1 MADKRKLFEGL
12 KLLEFG
18 SGAAGP
24 IATRYLADH
33 GATVVRVE
41 SRVRPDFL
49 RVYPPHVGDPKD
61 LDGAIFF
68 DVLNCNKLSITI
80 NLRDPRGG
88 EVARRLVAW
97 CDLVTENF
105 SPGNMAKFGLSYDEL
120 IKIKPDLIMVSGCLQ
135 GQTGPHKD
143 YPGFGGQGSALS
155 GFNYWAGWPDR
166 EPVGPNG
173 TISDTLAPRLMATS
187 ILGALHYR
195 RRTGKGV
202 HLDLSQVEAC
212 AYTLGWPIL
221 EKTVNDRV
229 GERLANRSP
238 WAAPHGA
245 FPCQGDDR
253 WIAIAI
259 QSDEEWAALR
269 QVMGD
274 PEWAAAPDLQTV
286 LGRLRNVDDLEKRLA
301 EWTQGHEA
309 KELMLRL
316 QHAGVC
322 AAVVQ
327 DIEDNFNDPQTAH
340 RGTFSFLEHPV
351 VGKHPYTNLGFIL
364 PKAPRSIDSPGPLL
378 GEHTHKVLKEFVG
391 MTDAEIE
398 ELEGAGVLR

>member
-49 RVYPPHVGDPKD
+49 RVYPPHIGDPKD

-202 HLDLSQVEAC
+202 HLDLSQV
-212 AYTLGWPIL
+212 
-221 EKTVNDRV
+221 
-229 GERLANRSP
+229 
-238 WAAPHGA
+238 
-245 FPCQGDDR
+245 
-253 WIAIAI
+253 
-259 QSDEEWAALR
+259 
-269 QVMGD
+269 
-274 PEWAAAPDLQTV
+274 
-286 LGRLRNVDDLEKRLA
+286 
-301 EWTQGHEA
+301 
-309 KELMLRL
+309 
-316 QHAGVC
+316 
-322 AAVVQ
+322 
-327 DIEDNFNDPQTAH
+327 
-340 RGTFSFLEHPV
+340 
-351 VGKHPYTNLGFIL
+351 
-364 PKAPRSIDSPGPLL
+364 
-378 GEHTHKVLKEFVG
+378 
-391 MTDAEIE
+391 
-398 ELEGAGVLR
+398 